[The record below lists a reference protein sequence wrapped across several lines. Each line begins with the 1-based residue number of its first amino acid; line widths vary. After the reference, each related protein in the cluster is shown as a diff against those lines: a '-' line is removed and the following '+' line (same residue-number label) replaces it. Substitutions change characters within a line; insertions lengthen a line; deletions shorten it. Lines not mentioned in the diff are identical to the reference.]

1 MSAPAMRETRDR
13 HRHGTPRRSAGVSL
27 VEVLV
32 AVLVLSIGLLGLAN
46 LQLTAIRNAHSA
58 HLRSQASILAQDILD
73 RIRANRANAT
83 AYAIDLS
90 APPPTGSSL
99 PEQDLAAWLV
109 SLAAS
114 LPQGDGAV
122 AVTAGDPATVTVT
135 IQWNDS
141 RGLDGD
147 STQQWQYVTQL

>member
-1 MSAPAMRETRDR
+1 MSTTAARDR
-13 HRHGTPRRSAGVSL
+13 HRLGSPRRCAGVSL

-32 AVLVLSIGLLGLAN
+32 ALLVLSIGLLGLAN

-83 AYAIDLS
+83 AYAIDLAAS
-90 APPPTGSSL
+90 PPTGSTL
-99 PEQDLAAWLV
+99 PEQDLSAWLG
-109 SLAAS
+109 SLAAN
-114 LPQGDGAV
+114 LPDGDGAV
-122 AVTAGDPATVTVT
+122 AVTAGTPTTVTVT

>member
-1 MSAPAMRETRDR
+1 MRTMRAIR
-13 HRHGTPRRSAGVSL
+13 TPPRAARRAHAGVSL
-27 VEVLV
+27 VEALV
-32 AVLVLSIGLLGLAN
+32 ALLVLSIGLLGLAN

-83 AYAIDLS
+83 AYNIALS
-90 APPPTGSSL
+90 AAAPTGTSVA
-99 PEQDLAAWLV
+99 EKDLKAWLD
-109 SLAAS
+109 SLAGS

-122 AVTAGDPATVTVT
+122 NVTTAGSTTTVTVT

-141 RGLDGD
+141 RGLDGAA
-147 STQQWQYVTQL
+147 TKTWTYTTGL

>member
-1 MSAPAMRETRDR
+1 MSTTATRDG
-13 HRHGTPRRSAGVSL
+13 HRHGPPRGSAGVSL

-83 AYAIDLS
+83 AYDIDLAAS
-90 APPPTGSSL
+90 PPTGSSL
-99 PEQDLAAWLV
+99 PEQDLKAWLD
-109 SLAAS
+109 SLASS
-114 LPQGDGAV
+114 LPEGDGAV
-122 AVTAGDPATVTVT
+122 DVTAGSPATVTVT

>member
-1 MSAPAMRETRDR
+1 MPAIRTL
-13 HRHGTPRRSAGVSL
+13 PRSVRRTHTGVSL

-32 AVLVLSIGLLGLAN
+32 ALLVLSIGLLGLAN

-58 HLRSQASILAQDILD
+58 HMRSQASILAQDILD

-83 AYAIDLS
+83 AYNIALS
-90 APPPTGSSL
+90 DAAPTGASVA
-99 PEQDLAAWLV
+99 EKDLKAWLD
-109 SLAAS
+109 SLASS

-122 AVTAGDPATVTVT
+122 AVTAGSPTTVTVT

-141 RGLDGD
+141 RGLDGAAAK
-147 STQQWQYVTQL
+147 TWTYTTEL